1 MDAVDPA
8 MTIPNEAAFAGF
20 AGAGIVAGLVLLV
33 RGMLAFQSA
42 GRISGTSASRIASI
56 AVGEVLVMGAAEPIE
71 LTLVSPLQSGPSVYY
86 RARITESRDGDG
98 ADLFR
103 EERAVGFRVNDGSG
117 VVRVF
122 PGGSEFDVPD
132 RFDESTPAW
141 GGEPVGL
148 LPRMGPA
155 FAPGPADRE
164 ARIAALLT
172 VREPGAWSL
181 RDGAGLALPISRGDR
196 HYREARIEVGD
207 IVTVTGRALPFR
219 DLADPGAA
227 NLLDGSGV
235 DGADPEVA
243 LDLAEARAAGLL
255 AATPEEAWG
264 NAAIPGFGIGRP
276 VRAPELDPAANPLP
290 TADPDLAARV
300 AATFEIAPDALVL
313 ATSDEVPLRIALGAP
328 SAVAARHDWQFVL
341 GLLGAVLAIGSAMS
355 LALLLDGGL

>member
-1 MDAVDPA
+1 
-8 MTIPNEAAFAGF
+8 MTLPNEAAFAGF
-20 AGAGIVAGLVLLV
+20 AGAGIVAGIVLLV
-33 RGMLAFQSA
+33 RGMLAFRSA
-42 GRISGTSASRIASI
+42 GRISGTSVSRIASL
-56 AVGEVLVMGAAEPIE
+56 AVGEVLVTGAAEPIE

-86 RARITESRDGDG
+86 RSRITESGDGDG
-98 ADLFR
+98 ADLFS

-122 PGGSEFDVPD
+122 PGGSAFDVPD

-148 LPRMGPA
+148 LPRIGPA

-172 VREPGAWSL
+172 VREPGPWSI
-181 RDGAGLALPISRGDR
+181 RDGAGLAPPSSQRGR

-207 IVTVTGRALPFR
+207 TVTVTGRALPFR
-219 DLADPGAA
+219 DLADPSVA

-235 DGADPEVA
+235 DAADLEVA
-243 LDLAEARAAGLL
+243 IDLAEARAAGRL

-264 NAAIPGFGIGRP
+264 NAAIAGFGIGRP
-276 VRAPELDPAANPLP
+276 VRAPELDPAATPLA
-290 TADPDLAARV
+290 TGDPDLAARV
-300 AATFEIAPDALVL
+300 AATFEIAPDVLVL

-328 SAVAARHDWQFVL
+328 SAVTARDDWQFVL

-355 LALLLDGGL
+355 LALILDGGLR